1 MPLTKDE
8 LRQVLLRL
16 MDCREYENRLAI
28 YERFSADAK
37 EMCAEL
43 VAAERERTA
52 KEADEKAVALR
63 EAAMYKSLYESLR
76 QKPKGA
82 GYYVCKIFTLGISRC
97 F

>member
-1 MPLTKDE
+1 
-8 LRQVLLRL
+8 

-28 YERFSADAK
+28 YERFSDDAK
-37 EMCAEL
+37 EMCTQL

-52 KEADEKAVALR
+52 QETKDKEIALK
-63 EAAMYKSLYESLR
+63 EAAMYKSLYDSIR